1 MTAVTPSFSHFH
13 PNPSNTKQLLRNP
26 THFHFFVR
34 FEFLLDF
41 PFKIGKT
48 KFLHHPP
55 NNTSS
60 TNGFFPVLPTFTIAT
75 ILFTF
80 TVFPLFS
87 PSFEE
92 EKYQSSTGTLLLFLQ
107 LGSVVGTPWFF
118 YKTMY
123 SNSKFTGPT
132 WNTLDSNFPYLIVKF
147 YPRNSFQESPEK
159 NFHRW
164 ENFLH
169 RAALKVGAIPVI
181 FTKWKFN

>member
-41 PFKIGKT
+41 PFKIRKT

-55 NNTSS
+55 NNTSN
-60 TNGFFPVLPTFTIAT
+60 TNGFFPVLPTFTFAT

-92 EKYQSSTGTLLLFLQ
+92 EKIQSSTGTLLLFHSLSPPAWVR
-107 LGSVVGTPWFF
+107 GR
-118 YKTMY
+118 
-123 SNSKFTGPT
+123 
-132 WNTLDSNFPYLIVKF
+132 DS
-147 YPRNSFQESPEK
+147 
-159 NFHRW
+159 
-164 ENFLH
+164 LH
-169 RAALKVGAIPVI
+169 PDS
-181 FTKWKFN
+181 FTKLCILILNSLGPLGIH